1 MINGKQLDGLCK
13 VLNVFQDKVRM
24 DCPIVVDNARIMLC
38 EVCASDVFGIKSSD
52 GLDIKQILNLKL
64 EDEDFDVSIENDKYI
79 LKNDKRSY
87 SFALK
92 SNANIKTHAVPA
104 FETDTEIETDAKTFL
119 KAIEKCS
126 LVCDNCM
133 ICNGEMI
140 SETDNTKVSVI
151 LGKSSECGQTEGHY
165 SLSMLKKIAKVMTGK
180 VVLSF
185 SRDYPLKIVWSDGYY
200 TYKAFIA
207 PLIKD
212 H

>member
-1 MINGKQLDGLCK
+1 
-13 VLNVFQDKVRM
+13 M
-24 DCPIVVDNARIMLC
+24 DCPIVVDNACIMLC

-104 FETDTEIETDAKTFL
+104 FKTDTEIETDAKTFL

-140 SETDNTKVSVI
+140 SETENTKVSVI

-165 SLSMLKKIAKVMTGK
+165 SLQMLKKIAKVMTGK
-180 VVLSF
+180 VVPSF
-185 SRDYPLKIVWSDGYY
+185 SRDYPLKMVWSDGYY

-207 PLIKD
+207 PLIED

>member
-13 VLNVFQDKVRM
+13 VLSVFQDKVRM
-24 DCPIVVDNARIMLC
+24 DCPIVVDGACIMLC
-38 EVCASDVFGIKSSD
+38 EVCASDVFGIKSTD

-64 EDEDFDVSIENDKYI
+64 EDEDFDVSIENYKYI

-92 SNANIKTHAVPA
+92 SKDAIKKPHAVPA

-126 LVCDNCM
+126 LVCDNCR

-140 SETDNTKVSVI
+140 AETENTKVSVT

-180 VVLSF
+180 VVLRF
-185 SRDYPLKIVWSDGYY
+185 SQDYPLKMVWSDGYY
-200 TYKAFIA
+200 TYNAYIA
-207 PLIKD
+207 PLIE